1 MNYIN
6 IRISADTLNFDDINE
21 KLQFDNAIFHKKGDC
36 GEYKGEKFIFNEDIW
51 QTKVEVSEDE
61 TVSLIEQLVKK
72 MYGNKDFLRGLSDK
86 SDFSLWL
93 TIYSEEIQQN
103 FRVNN
108 NILKMMSEIGIN
120 FDVSIMNL
128 EQFYG

>member
-1 MNYIN
+1 MYEN
-6 IRISADTLNFDDINE
+6 
-21 KLQFDNAIFHKKGDC
+21 KK
-36 GEYKGEKFIFNEDIW
+36 
-51 QTKVEVSEDE
+51 
-61 TVSLIEQLVKK
+61 
-72 MYGNKDFLRGLSDK
+72 FLRELSDK

-93 TIYSEEIQQN
+93 TIYPEEIQQN

-128 EQFYG
+128 EPFYG

>member
-1 MNYIN
+1 MNYVN
-6 IRISADTLNFDDINE
+6 IRISADNLDINKINE
-21 KLQFDNAIFHKKGDC
+21 KLQFDNAIFHKKGDY

-51 QTKVEVSEDE
+51 QTKVEVSKDE
-61 TVSLIEQLVKK
+61 TVRLIEQLVKK
-72 MYGNKDFLRGLSDK
+72 MYENKDFLRELSDK

-128 EQFYG
+128 EPFYG

>member
-51 QTKVEVSEDE
+51 QTKVEVSKDE
-61 TVSLIEQLVKK
+61 TVRLIEQLVKK
-72 MYGNKDFLRGLSDK
+72 MYENKDFLRELSDK

-93 TIYSEEIQQN
+93 TIYPEEIQQN

-108 NILKMMSEIGIN
+108 NIL
-120 FDVSIMNL
+120 
-128 EQFYG
+128 